1 MASYDVRVTHS
12 SEKEVRGLAK
22 SVIPTIWKRIKAL
35 AEEPRPRQSKK
46 LRGMEKAYRLR
57 VRDYRVIY
65 TIDDEH
71 KLITVV
77 AVKHRRE
84 VYR

>member
-1 MASYDVRVTHS
+1 VASYDVRVTHS
-12 SEKEVRGLAK
+12 AEKEVRELAK
-22 SVIPTIWKRIKAL
+22 SVIPTIWKRIKSL

-46 LRGMEKAYRLR
+46 LRGMERAYRLR

-65 TIDDEH
+65 IINDEH

>member
-22 SVIPTIWKRIKAL
+22 SVIPTIWKRIKAPSGS
-35 AEEPRPRQSKK
+35 PRPAQSKK

-71 KLITVV
+71 KLIK
-77 AVKHRRE
+77 AASIKPSRE